1 MKKIKISQSDL
12 AELFA
17 VGGEVTGAYP
27 DVQKALVKRQI
38 ELAIAEDKAANNGL
52 VKGLTTLSQLTA
64 LAGNIF
70 GATGTSQ
77 APDIAE
83 KSSSTISK
91 EAQALIDSTNNL
103 NTNPPINARVNTLKY
118 NNQDILDSFSFATG
132 GEVPVEV
139 EGGEIVQEP
148 GQEPVEVQGPSHE
161 QGGVPVN
168 LEEGAEVFSKRVTGP
183 DGVPMVDRK
192 KKREKKIEELKKL
205 LLKDPFNKTLED
217 SVMRSMA
224 SIAKEEDNDVQYM
237 QAIREMLQA
246 QQESMEQ
253 AAPPMASGGILE
265 KGKNL
270 LNNKLLPNVG
280 NMLLGYGKLSQVTE
294 QQKLT
299 EEMRAADTPNINPYE
314 DVGKYTEELFSK
326 KEQQLRSAYDMQLEE
341 INKTVANQKTLARN
355 TARGLN
361 ALRALNLFAEGQGDL
376 QRDKVASNFLTN
388 LNQLL
393 ASQAQTRTAEAEL
406 KGKGKLI
413 QLEADK
419 ADKDAYYTAK
429 SQNLAGAGRALQEI
443 GKDFNAIRRNAVE
456 ENLVNNMYSKY
467 GIRFDSDGNPV
478 DKYGNRVA
486 ITVTKK

>member
-12 AELFA
+12 ADLFA

-27 DVQKALVKRQI
+27 DVQKSLVKRQI
-38 ELAIAEDKAANNGL
+38 ELAMAEDKAANNGL

-70 GATGTSQ
+70 GASGSSQ
-77 APDIAE
+77 APEITK
-83 KSSSTISK
+83 KSSEAISK
-91 EAQALIDSTNNL
+91 EAQSLVDTANSL
-103 NTNPPINARVNTLKY
+103 NTNPPISARIDAPKY
-118 NNQDILDSFSFATG
+118 NNQAILDSFATG

-148 GQEPVEVQGPSHE
+148 GQAPVEVQGPSHE
-161 QGGVPVN
+161 QGGVPAN

-183 DGVPMVDRK
+183 DGIPMVDRK

-246 QQESMEQ
+246 QQESMEP

-265 KGKNL
+265 KGKKL
-270 LNNKLLPNVG
+270 LNNQILPNVG
-280 NMLLGYGKLSQVTE
+280 NMLLGYGKLAQVTD

-299 EEMRAADTPNINPYE
+299 EEMRATETPNINPYE

-341 INKTVANQKTLARN
+341 IDKTVANQKTLARN
-355 TARGLN
+355 TARGLS

-393 ASQAQTRTAEAEL
+393 ANQAQTRAAEAEL
-406 KGKGKLI
+406 KGRGKQI

-456 ENLVNNMYSKY
+456 ENLINNMYSKY
-467 GIRFDSDGNPV
+467 GIKFDSDGNPV